1 MVIDAHN
8 HPDWHGHDLD
18 RHLENMDR
26 NGIDKCWILSWECPD
41 DEYDPAAYNK
51 AMLRLDKH
59 GPIPFA
65 RCLSYAERARD
76 RFVLGYAPD
85 PRRPD
90 AIDSLQAAVA
100 IHGVQVY
107 GELKLRMMFDNLD
120 AMRMYRYCGE
130 AGLPVTVH
138 IDYEFAS
145 GGSYPR
151 PNYWYGG
158 GIEPYERAVDGC
170 PETIFIGH
178 APGFWGHWS
187 ADDRPDV
194 DIYPTGS
201 VEPGGKV
208 VEMMRTYP
216 NLWCDLSA
224 GSAKRAMQRDTEYT
238 VQFLLEFQDRI
249 LYGRDDF
256 DNDQQELL
264 RGLGLPDDVLT
275 KILSG
280 NALKLAPL

>member
-26 NGIDKCWILSWECPD
+26 YGIDKCWILSWECPD

-51 AMLRLDKH
+51 AMMRLDKH

-130 AGLPVTVH
+130 AGLPVTV
-138 IDYEFAS
+138 
-145 GGSYPR
+145 PCL
-151 PNYWYGG
+151 
-158 GIEPYERAVDGC
+158 AVA
-170 PETIFIGH
+170 ET
-178 APGFWGHWS
+178 
-187 ADDRPDV
+187 RV
-194 DIYPTGS
+194 GS
-201 VEPGGKV
+201 VACLAYAIGAAVVVGGP
-208 VEMMRTYP
+208 P
-216 NLWCDLSA
+216 NA
-224 GSAKRAMQRDTEYT
+224 APARA
-238 VQFLLEFQDRI
+238 
-249 LYGRDDF
+249 
-256 DNDQQELL
+256 
-264 RGLGLPDDVLT
+264 
-275 KILSG
+275 
-280 NALKLAPL
+280 